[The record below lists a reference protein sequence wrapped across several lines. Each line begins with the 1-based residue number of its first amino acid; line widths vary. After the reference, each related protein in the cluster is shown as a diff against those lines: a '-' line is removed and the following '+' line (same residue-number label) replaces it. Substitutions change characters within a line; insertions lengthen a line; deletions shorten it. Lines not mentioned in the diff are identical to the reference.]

1 MGSQRRSDGGKDT
14 MSDGALLPLETSSP
28 EQVTFSKA
36 TLGDL
41 PAVRTLLRS
50 CDLPIED
57 LTPEHLE
64 RFVLCHVRDRV
75 VGSVG
80 LEVVSGE
87 TALLRSLAVA
97 PEERARGFGR
107 ELWSRARDQ
116 ARTLAVRRLYLLTTT
131 AESLFRKW
139 GFRRVPRDAV
149 PEEIRATDEFSSL
162 CPATAVVM
170 VLDLE

>member
-1 MGSQRRSDGGKDT
+1 VGSQGQSDGGKDAV
-14 MSDGALLPLETSSP
+14 SDRALLPVETSSTG
-28 EQVTFSKA
+28 EIRFRKA
-36 TLGDL
+36 TLSDL
-41 PAVRTLLRS
+41 PAVRALLRG

-57 LTPEHLE
+57 LTPDHLE
-64 RFVLCHVRDRV
+64 HFVLCHIQDRL

-87 TALLRSLAVA
+87 LALLRSLAVA
-97 PEERARGFGR
+97 PEERARGVGR
-107 ELWSRARDQ
+107 ELWTRAREQ

-139 GFRRVPRDAV
+139 GFQRVPRDVV
-149 PEEIRATDEFSSL
+149 PEEIRATVEFSWL

-170 VLDLE
+170 VLDIE